1 MMQTILKC
9 ATLGGSLLEKSK
21 EPRMSAAD
29 LVNDEFSALP
39 IPVPVVGRT
48 GTSSS
53 DKKLLRPV
61 LENRA
66 LTTGPPTGNRGTES
80 PSIVTAD
87 QQDPLEWVG
96 IKTSS
101 AIVSL
106 TEVADPTPVA

>member
-21 EPRMSAAD
+21 EARISAA
-29 LVNDEFSALP
+29 NDEFSALP
-39 IPVPVVGRT
+39 MPVPLIE
-48 GTSSS
+48 SSTPLS
-53 DKKLLRPV
+53 HEKKLLRPV

-66 LTTGPPTGNRGTES
+66 ITTSGPINHGSTES
-80 PSIVTAD
+80 PSVVTAD
-87 QQDPLEWVG
+87 IQDPLERVG

-106 TEVADPTPVA
+106 TEVSDPTSVT